1 MLKAIHAQESKKA
14 AREKSESCGGPAEE
28 RRMKLKE
35 AAKKVEDSVE
45 ETLTYCDFSY
55 EHWTRIRTNNVIE
68 RLVQRS
74 AAGLGWWNISDG
86 NSALMLVCARLRRS
100 RHPVGQQEVHEYE
113 ALRGGSGRRLY
124 CWLTSFSQSL
134 QTNFRI
140 TLDGTLT
147 PHLSG
152 AAVTQQP
159 SIMISRI
166 LRSVASI
173 PSFAIRQ
180 KLSIVFSYC
189 SFTNPS
195 PGRNTQPRLA
205 ASHTPSTPPQ

>member
-1 MLKAIHAQESKKA
+1 MKKSLSGWQL
-14 AREKSESCGGPAEE
+14 R
-28 RRMKLKE
+28 
-35 AAKKVEDSVE
+35 
-45 ETLTYCDFSY
+45 SY
-55 EHWTRIRTNNVIE
+55 
-68 RLVQRS
+68 
-74 AAGLGWWNISDG
+74 AGLRPP
-86 NSALMLVCARLRRS
+86 APCS

-205 ASHTPSTPPQ
+205 ISDPINPASIELDILAAQDDFAPSHTIPPTFPCVLVMIIPSTSASAP